1 MNRLL
6 RNPWRAR
13 RRLDLHEAAPPE
25 VRLALQQANA
35 LLEQGQ
41 PAAAASSLGDLAQ
54 RAEQAGEGRAG
65 WLHLQAARA
74 WNLAADRARS
84 EQHATRGLSLLRP
97 WLSPRRFARLSRRV
111 STELGLTIALEPMA
125 ESSDLQIGEDELPT
139 QVAKALPPKCPQ
151 CGATVRPDE
160 AEPLGDGR
168 AACAYCGSIL
178 IATSLD
184 G

>member
-1 MNRLL
+1 MG
-6 RNPWRAR
+6 
-13 RRLDLHEAAPPE
+13 LHEAAPPE
-25 VRLALQQANA
+25 VRQALQQANA

-54 RAEQAGEGRAG
+54 RAEQAGEGRGG

-74 WNLAADRARS
+74 WNLAGDRART
-84 EQHATRGLSLLRP
+84 EHHAAQGLLLLRP
-97 WLSPRRFARLSRRV
+97 WLSPGRFARLSRRI
-111 STELGLTIALEPMA
+111 SPELGLAIALESVD
-125 ESSDLQIGEDELPT
+125 ESRDLQVGEDELPT
-139 QVAKALPPKCPQ
+139 HVSKALPPKCPQ

-160 AEPLGDGR
+160 AEPLGDER
-168 AACAYCGSIL
+168 AACVYCGSIL